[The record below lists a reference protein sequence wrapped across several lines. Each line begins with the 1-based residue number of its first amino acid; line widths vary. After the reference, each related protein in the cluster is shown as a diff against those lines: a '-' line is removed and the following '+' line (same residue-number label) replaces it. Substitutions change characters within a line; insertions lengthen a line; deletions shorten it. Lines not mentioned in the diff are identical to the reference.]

1 MCCDTVR
8 ELLDDL
14 DRGRLG
20 PFLEAE
26 VTGHLAGCAACREE
40 QERVRGVVAA
50 LQRLPAP
57 VLPTDLT
64 AAVAVRRAVSTG
76 RAEPPALARARRFG
90 AAVLS
95 HGVVAA
101 AAAGIALIL
110 GAPANEMPPGGATPA
125 DSASMVTVSPESEP
139 GIVATVSGTDESADT
154 PLHVSRGGEVGVKVV
169 LEARRPVKSTKVHL
183 VLPKGLAFSRKA
195 HPNAAD
201 HKVLTLRNKDL
212 SRGPRSFEFRVK
224 GTKVG
229 KWDVLALVEDGDNVS
244 VAGATVVVDPDQNE
258 EESL

>member
-8 ELLDDL
+8 ELLDEL

-26 VTGHLAGCAACREE
+26 VRGHLASCPACREE
-40 QERVRGVVAA
+40 HERIRGVVEV
-50 LQRLPAP
+50 LGRLPSP
-57 VLPTDLT
+57 VLPADLT
-64 AAVAVRRAVSTG
+64 AAVVLRRAASTD
-76 RAEPPALARARRFG
+76 RAAPQALARARRYG
-90 AAVLS
+90 LAVLS
-95 HGVVAA
+95 HAVVALVA
-101 AAAGIALIL
+101 VLVAQNL
-110 GAPANEMPPGGATPA
+110 GAPSRETEPGGATPA
-125 DSASMVTVSPESEP
+125 EFASVVSAPSESAP
-139 GIVATVSGTDESADT
+139 GVVATVSGDDEAAST
-154 PLHVSRGGEVGVKVV
+154 QLRVSRGGEVGVKVV
-169 LEARRPVKSTKVHL
+169 LEAKRPVKGTKVHL

-201 HKVLTLRNKDL
+201 RKVLTLRAKDL
-212 SRGPRSFEFRVK
+212 NQGPKTFEFRVK

-244 VAGATVVVDPDQNE
+244 VAGATVEVDPDQNQ